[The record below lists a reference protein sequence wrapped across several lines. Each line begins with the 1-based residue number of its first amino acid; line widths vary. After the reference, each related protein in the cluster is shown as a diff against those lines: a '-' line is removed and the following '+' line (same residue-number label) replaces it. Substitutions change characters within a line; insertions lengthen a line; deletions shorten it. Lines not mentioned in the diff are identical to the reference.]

1 MNNTGSQTLYNDDSI
16 FLSIWAWLLKSFKSF
31 FKEKSARF
39 KLSLGLSSM
48 IVSLLLLAVMVGL
61 VPDRQAAILDGHAR
75 LAESI
80 AVNSSIFITTS
91 DIRRMKAN
99 LQVVVDRNNDIL
111 SAAVRR
117 SDGKALVIIGDHKKN
132 WQILEQ
138 GKSSDSQVMVPIY
151 EGKKVW
157 GQVELA
163 FQPLIPNAWYGKL
176 LQPVFLLLSL
186 VSMIS
191 FMMFYVYLGK
201 MLKQLDPSQA
211 VPDRV
216 RSALDTMAEG
226 LLVIDGKQ
234 NIVLANQAFANLVNE
249 PADALM
255 GRLINRFSWHYKD
268 DELFTAESSP
278 WALTLLDGQIRTARM
293 IRLKSGNGQ
302 YKTFMTNCSPVL
314 SGSGKT
320 AGVLISFDDVTEL
333 EQKELELRISK
344 EEAEQANRFKSEFLA
359 NMSHEIRT
367 PMNAILGFSEV
378 LRRGYDKNSR
388 DSIRYLNTISSSGNH
403 LLNLINDILD
413 LSKVEA
419 GRIEIEKIHTPVHQ
433 IVHEVTQIMQVKA
446 EEKNIYLKY
455 EPDGPLPEYIDTD
468 PGKLRQIITNLV
480 GNAIKFTETG
490 GVTIVTRLLGSD
502 ADSILEINVTDTG
515 IGMTSKQA
523 NDIFNPFTQA
533 DSSITR
539 RFGGTGLGLTISKRF
554 AEALGGDIVVES
566 TEGEGS
572 TFRTTVSAGP
582 IKGIKRLSVD
592 EIMSS
597 LWYETGMQEKQWKF
611 PAAKVLVV
619 DDGEENRELIEIVL
633 GDVGIETTSAENG
646 QVALD
651 LLAEQ
656 SFDLVLMDV
665 QMPVMDGYTAAGLM
679 RERGYTLPVF
689 AMTADAMKG
698 AQQKCLDA
706 GYSEYIAK
714 PINIASM
721 VERLAEELGGVLVN
735 ETNDMPRQSA
745 VAAIV
750 QDTDENKEKI
760 YSSLAGNA
768 KFHKIIENF
777 VSRLDDQ
784 LASIDAAWQQ
794 RDYDELKR
802 LGHWLKGSS
811 GSVGFSEF
819 VEPARE
825 FENFAMEKDDA
836 NLEIAIRKLRAL
848 FGRISIEWDAENKQ
862 DNVVEMKTSQLN
874 TKPAKEYVI
883 PEKFTCRL
891 MDTNP
896 RLRPIIDGFI
906 HQLSEWLEDIDE
918 AVNRH
923 NFEEVEKFAFW
934 LKAAGGSVGFDLFT
948 EPAKD
953 LENHAKEEHLEF
965 INYTINIIKE
975 LNQRIVLNNVE
986 YGTGGHDF

>member
-1 MNNTGSQTLYNDDSI
+1 MNNPASQMLFSRDSI
-16 FLSIWAWLLKSFKSF
+16 IISSGLRLFKIYNGF
-31 FKEKSARF
+31 FKRRSARF
-39 KLSLGLSSM
+39 NLSLGLTSM
-48 IVSLLLLAVMVGL
+48 IVSLLLLAVMAGF
-61 VPDRQAAILDGHAR
+61 VPDRHAAIMDGHAR

-80 AVNSSIFITTS
+80 AVNSSIFITMS

-99 LQVVVDRNNDIL
+99 LQVVVDRNKDIL

-117 SDGKALVIIGDHKKN
+117 SDGKAIVIIGDHEIN
-132 WQILEQ
+132 RQMMET
-138 GKSSDSQVMVPIY
+138 GKSSDSQVTVPIY
-151 EGKKVW
+151 EGTEEW

-163 FQPLIPNAWYGKL
+163 FEPQLSAAWYGRL
-176 LQPVFLLLSL
+176 LHPVFLLLSL
-186 VSMIS
+186 VSFLS
-191 FMMFYVYLGK
+191 FIMFYIYLGK

-226 LLVIDGKQ
+226 LLVIDDKQ
-234 NIVLANQAFANLVNE
+234 NIVLANQAFANIVKE
-249 PADALM
+249 PSDVLM
-255 GRLINRFSWHYKD
+255 GRLIARFPWYYKD
-268 DELFTAESSP
+268 DELFDKESSP
-278 WALTLLDGQIRTARM
+278 WALTLLDGQVRTADM
-293 IRLKSGNGQ
+293 IRLKSDDGQ

-314 SGSGKT
+314 SGSGKPT
-320 AGVLISFDDVTEL
+320 GVLISFDDVTEL
-333 EQKELELRISK
+333 EQKELELRVSK

-378 LRRGYDKNSR
+378 LKRGYDKSSR

-433 IVHEVTQIMQVKA
+433 IVHEVTQILQVKA
-446 EEKNIYLKY
+446 EEQNIYLKY

-468 PGKLRQIITNLV
+468 AAKLRQIITNLV

-490 GVTIVTRLLGSD
+490 GVTIVTRLHENE
-502 ADSILEINVTDTG
+502 ADSVLEVNVIDTG
-515 IGMTSKQA
+515 IGMSSKQA
-523 NDIFNPFTQA
+523 SDIFNPFTQA

-566 TEGEGS
+566 SVGEGS
-572 TFRTTVSAGP
+572 TFRLTVSTGQ
-582 IKGIKRLSVD
+582 IKDVKHLGVD

-597 LWYETGMQEKQWKF
+597 LWYETGTQEKQWKF
-611 PAAKVLVV
+611 PASKVLVV

-633 GDVGIETTSAENG
+633 GDAGIETTAAENG
-646 QVALD
+646 KVALD
-651 LLAEQ
+651 LMAKQ
-656 SFDLVLMDV
+656 TFDIVLMDV
-665 QMPVMDGYTAAGLM
+665 QMPVMDGYTAVGLM
-679 RERGYTLPVF
+679 REKGYTLPVF

-706 GYSEYIAK
+706 GYSKYIAK

-721 VERLAEELGGVLVN
+721 LECLAEELGGVLDIENHDVLQQ
-735 ETNDMPRQSA
+735 DA
-745 VAAIV
+745 VVAIV
-750 QDTDENKEKI
+750 QDTDESNDKI

-768 KFHKIIENF
+768 RFSRIIENF

-784 LASIDAAWQQ
+784 LVSIDSAWQQ

-825 FENFAMEKDDA
+825 FESFAIEKADA
-836 NLEIAIRKLRAL
+836 KLEVAIKKLHGL
-848 FGRISIEWDAENKQ
+848 FSRISIEQDADNKHH
-862 DNVVEMKTSQLN
+862 NVVEINPSQVN
-874 TKPAKEYVI
+874 KKPEKEYVI
-883 PEKFTCRL
+883 PEMVTCRL
-891 MDTNP
+891 IDTNQ
-896 RLRPIIDGFI
+896 RLRPIIDDFI
-906 HQLSEWLEDIDE
+906 VQLSERLDVIGE
-918 AVNRH
+918 AVEEH
-923 NFEEVEKFAFW
+923 NFEEVQKFAYW
-934 LKAAGGSVGFDLFT
+934 LKAAGGSVGFDHFN
-948 EPAKD
+948 EPARD
-953 LENHAKEEHLEF
+953 LENHVKEKHLEF
-965 INYTINIIKE
+965 IDYTMNIIKE
-975 LNQRIVLNNVE
+975 LKRRIVLSDVE
-986 YGTGGHDF
+986 YGAGGHDF